1 MDTWRVSF
9 FSVDVFKK
17 QIITSKEKHAL
28 HTRLILSL
36 LWQQKSLWCFLK
48 KKKIQKAVTIKG
60 IIQKQ

>member
-17 QIITSKEKHAL
+17 QTITSKEKHAL
-28 HTRLILSL
+28 HTCLILGL
-36 LWQQKSLWCFLK
+36 LWQQKSLRRLLE
-48 KKKIQKAVTIKG
+48 KKIQKAVTIKG